1 LAAALGPDL
10 SQPSHEPR
18 PGRRTRVIVA
28 GGAQAI
34 VQHIT
39 GDDGTGD
46 EAFTRELALIVW
58 HGAFRRPAG

>member
-1 LAAALGPDL
+1 MSVWQQDESAGTLESL
-10 SQPSHEPR
+10 
-18 PGRRTRVIVA
+18 IVA

-34 VQHIT
+34 VQHIN

-46 EAFTRELALIVW
+46 EALTRELALIVW

>member
-1 LAAALGPDL
+1 MASPPADLAPVAA
-10 SQPSHEPR
+10 
-18 PGRRTRVIVA
+18 TRVIVA
-28 GGAQAI
+28 GGARAI